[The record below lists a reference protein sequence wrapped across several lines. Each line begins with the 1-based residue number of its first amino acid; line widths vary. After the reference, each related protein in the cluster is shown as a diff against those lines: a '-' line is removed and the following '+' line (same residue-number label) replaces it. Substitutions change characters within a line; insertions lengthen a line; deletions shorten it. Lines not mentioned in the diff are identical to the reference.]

1 MLSCRAGY
9 PIGAVLDLF
18 IFDDIFL
25 LIQEFELTIS
35 ICFEI
40 VVGTDGLENSL
51 NIFFVIV
58 VSHLRMS
65 VNQSNGYISSV
76 CRYCSRYCSKI
87 ATRRSA
93 ITGLSHQ
100 DKGIVLHPVNVLPLI
115 WRPEQEVLIELWR
128 LLIFQRSPII
138 LSFRMKLKRFL
149 AARFRCGC
157 DPWRL

>member
-1 MLSCRAGY
+1 M
-9 PIGAVLDLF
+9 
-18 IFDDIFL
+18 
-25 LIQEFELTIS
+25 TIS

-40 VVGTDGLENSL
+40 VVGRDGLENSL

-100 DKGIVLHPVNVLPLI
+100 DKGIVLSSCQCASIDLAPGARSVDRAMALADLPKKSNHSLVSDEVEAFLGRSLQVWLRPLAPVN
-115 WRPEQEVLIELWR
+115 
-128 LLIFQRSPII
+128 
-138 LSFRMKLKRFL
+138 
-149 AARFRCGC
+149 AADAR
-157 DPWRL
+157 